1 MSGAVPIR
9 GSDDE
14 MTHNLNSHNSN
25 NLPSAMNQHTS
36 GSLNTMPRDRFELL
50 SAYLDG
56 EVTAAER
63 KQVEEW
69 LATDS
74 SMQRLHSR
82 LLNLRQA
89 FQSMPVPA
97 SKCSAEETVERVFAQ
112 VERRPRLSLVWGGA
126 AIAALFVGAMATLFS
141 TENPLIPQVAKSP
154 EQIEAPQSPTAS
166 NEPLLIALDRPLVTI
181 PKAPVAQPVS
191 SDNENG
197 TDRNPSSENVR

>member
-1 MSGAVPIR
+1 MKLSFTTLGCPEWNLTTVAEKAAEYGYDGVELLIR
-9 GSDDE
+9 GGIHID
-14 MTHNLNSHNSN
+14 T
-25 NLPSAMNQHTS
+25 AMS
-36 GSLNTMPRDRFELL
+36 
-50 SAYLDG
+50 
-56 EVTAAER
+56 AAER

-97 SKCSAEETVERVFAQ
+97 SECSAEETVERVFAQ

-126 AIAALFVGAMATLFS
+126 AIAALFVGAIATLFS
-141 TENPLIPQVAKSP
+141 GENPVAKSP
-154 EQIEAPQSPTAS
+154 EQIEAPQPPTAS

-191 SDNENG
+191 SDNEDG